1 MSKMRELH
9 LYIDEE
15 TYEKLWDITKKRFT
29 APSKKL
35 QTILREAIQEY
46 LDRHYS

>member
-1 MSKMRELH
+1 MRELH

-15 TYEKLWDITKKRFT
+15 TYRKLWEITKKRFVS
-29 APSKKL
+29 PSKKL

-46 LDRHYS
+46 LDRHYP